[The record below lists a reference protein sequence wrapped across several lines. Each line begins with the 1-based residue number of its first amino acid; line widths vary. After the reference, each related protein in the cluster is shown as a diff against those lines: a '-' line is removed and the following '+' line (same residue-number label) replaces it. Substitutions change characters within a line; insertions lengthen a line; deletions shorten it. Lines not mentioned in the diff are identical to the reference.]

1 MLGWIKRKAQ
11 IAILKSMDEDIERF
25 IAGIKGGSALEVG
38 MIVVQATNN
47 RNFLL
52 DKGINLLKP

>member
-38 MIVVQATNN
+38 HDSCAGNEQQKFFT
-47 RNFLL
+47 R
-52 DKGINLLKP
+52 